1 MKTLRHVLASIFIVA
16 GCVTAFGSG
25 LLLAWP
31 EMLQAGYA
39 QFLPD
44 AFVQSGSAGREGAS
58 APKPGTPIGVLE
70 IPRLGLSSIVL
81 EGDEHAALLLG
92 VGHLSETPLPWH
104 GGNSVLAAH
113 RDTFFRPLEGIRRN
127 DVITFTT
134 ADARLEYIVKGT
146 KIVEP
151 TDLEALT
158 PASSATLTLITCFPF
173 HYIGPAPQR
182 FVVTA
187 ERRPAGA

>member
-1 MKTLRHVLASIFIVA
+1 MHSRSAR
-16 GCVTAFGSG
+16 GSA

-44 AFVQSGSAGREGAS
+44 AFVQHGPAGSEGAP

-81 EGDEHAALLLG
+81 EGDEDAALLLG
-92 VGHLSETPLPWH
+92 VGHLSDTPLPWR
-104 GGNSVLAAH
+104 GGNSVFAAH

-134 ADARLEYIVKGT
+134 ADARLEYVVKGT

-151 TDLEALT
+151 TDLEVLA

-173 HYIGPAPQR
+173 DYIGPAPRR

-187 ERRPAGA
+187 ERRPTGA

>member
-1 MKTLRHVLASIFIVA
+1 MGPGRRLLASLFVVV
-16 GCVTAFGSG
+16 GCVTAFGSA
-25 LLLAWP
+25 LLLTWP
-31 EMLQAGYA
+31 EILQAGYA
-39 QFLPD
+39 PLLPGI
-44 AFVQSGSAGREGAS
+44 VQRGPAGSERAP

-92 VGHLSETPLPWH
+92 VGHLPDTPLPWRD
-104 GGNSVLAAH
+104 GNSVLAAH

-134 ADARLEYIVKGT
+134 ADTRLDYIVKST

-151 TDLEALT
+151 TDLEVLA
-158 PASSATLTLITCFPF
+158 PASSARLTLITCFPF
-173 HYIGPAPQR
+173 HYIGPAPRR
-182 FVVTA
+182 FVVMA